1 MRKSVA
7 MVHLSK
13 KSYKNTRTIIKPSG
27 MFLLDGFS
35 LLFPYCWRKLP
46 GNMTKKLSEISFVYS
61 YEQPS
66 LV

>member
-27 MFLLDGFS
+27 IFLLDGFS
-35 LLFPYCWRKLP
+35 LLFPYC
-46 GNMTKKLSEISFVYS
+46 
-61 YEQPS
+61 
-66 LV
+66 